1 MNSIKL
7 NNGEKIPSLGFGTW
21 QLKPMGETYNAVKS
35 ALDVGYRHID
45 TAHIYL
51 NEGSV
56 GKAIKDSGINRNE
69 IYVAT
74 KLWNW
79 DHKKAEKA
87 YDKSLKKL
95 KLDYVDLYLIHY
107 PVTKTRIGAWKTLEK
122 MYSEKKIKSI
132 GVSNFTVRHLEELM
146 SKTSIIPA
154 INQVEFHPFLFQKE
168 LLDFCKKHGI
178 VLEAY
183 SPLAHGKKLGDE
195 TLSAIAQFHNKSVPQ
210 VMIRWS
216 LQHGN
221 VVIPKSK
228 NPDRIKQ
235 NIDVFDFELS
245 ENEMSLIDSLN
256 ENLHTCWNP
265 EKTA

>member
-1 MNSIKL
+1 MERIKL
-7 NNGEKIPSLGFGTW
+7 NNGEMIPALGFGTW
-21 QLKPMGETYNAVKS
+21 QLKPLGEAYKAVS
-35 ALDVGYRHID
+35 AALNSGYRHID

-56 GKAIKDSGINRNE
+56 GKAIADSGIDRKE
-69 IYVAT
+69 IYLAT

-107 PVTKTRIGAWKTLEK
+107 PVTGTRIDAWKTLEK
-122 MYSEKKIKSI
+122 MYNEKRMKSI
-132 GVSNFTVRHLEELM
+132 GVSNFTVKHLEELM
-146 SKTSIIPA
+146 SKTSVVPA
-154 INQVEFHPFLFQKE
+154 INQVEFHPFLYQKD
-168 LLDFCKKHGI
+168 LLDFCNKHGI
-178 VLEAY
+178 ILEAY
-183 SPLAHGKKLGDE
+183 SPLAHGQRLGNT
-195 TLSAIAQFHNKSVPQ
+195 TLSDLAKKHDKSVAQ
-210 VMIRWS
+210 IMIRWS

-221 VVIPKSK
+221 VVIPKSRDL
-228 NPDRIKQ
+228 NRIKQ

-245 ENEMSLIDSLN
+245 ENEMTSIDALN
-256 ENLHTCWNP
+256 ENFHTCWNP

>member
-1 MNSIKL
+1 
-7 NNGEKIPSLGFGTW
+7 
-21 QLKPMGETYNAVKS
+21 
-35 ALDVGYRHID
+35 
-45 TAHIYL
+45 
-51 NEGSV
+51 
-56 GKAIKDSGINRNE
+56 
-69 IYVAT
+69 
-74 KLWNW
+74 
-79 DHKKAEKA
+79 
-87 YDKSLKKL
+87 
-95 KLDYVDLYLIHY
+95 
-107 PVTKTRIGAWKTLEK
+107 

-146 SKTSIIPA
+146 SKTSIIPV

-235 NIDVFDFELS
+235 NIDVFDFKFS
-245 ENEMSLIDSLN
+245 NCSQFIIIF
-256 ENLHTCWNP
+256 
-265 EKTA
+265 